1 MVEEDHRKPAAVGVW
16 EHNGWAVFVT
26 IAVEVGEPLIL
37 DRRRVELLSPGLP
50 NQPYHHETLKM
61 PVAEAQ
67 ALVDR
72 VRADSITQATKAIGK
87 LFDDL
92 DLDTWRLDILTL
104 REPAFPALPDNVAA
118 VHANQRA
125 LYSADGTIYHDAL
138 VAAASARPMEVVMF
152 HKNDVLKI
160 CCDRLDCGAD
170 ELEEILLQFGKDVG
184 SPWQKEHQM
193 AAAAAIDALFR

>member
-1 MVEEDHRKPAAVGVW
+1 MAEEDHRKPAAVGVW
-16 EHNGWAVFVT
+16 EHHGWAVFVT
-26 IAVEVGEPLIL
+26 IGVEVGEPLIL
-37 DRRRVELLSPGLP
+37 DRRRIELLSPGLP
-50 NQPYHHETLKM
+50 GQPYHHETMTMLA
-61 PVAEAQ
+61 AEGQ
-67 ALVDR
+67 ALVDQ
-72 VRADSITQATKAIGK
+72 VRADSIAQAKSGIEK

-92 DLDTWRLDILTL
+92 DLNTWRLETLTL
-104 REPAFPALPDNVAA
+104 REPAFPALPAKVSD

-125 LYSADGTIYHDAL
+125 LYSADGMIYHDAL
-138 VAAASARPMEVVMF
+138 VAAAKERQMEVVLF

>member
-1 MVEEDHRKPAAVGVW
+1 MAEEDHRKPAAVGVW
-16 EHNGWAVFVT
+16 EHNGWAVLVT
-26 IAVEVGEPLIL
+26 IGVEVGEPLIL

-61 PVAEAQ
+61 PAPEAQ
-67 ALVDR
+67 ALVDQ
-72 VRADSITQATKAIGK
+72 VRSDSIAQATVAIGK

-104 REPAFPALPDNVAA
+104 REPAFAALPANVAA

-125 LYSADGTIYHDAL
+125 LYSADGMIYHDAL
-138 VAAASARPMEVVMF
+138 VAAASARQMEVVMF

>member
-1 MVEEDHRKPAAVGVW
+1 MAEEDHRKPAAVGVW

-26 IAVEVGEPLIL
+26 IGVEVGEPLIL
-37 DRRRVELLSPGLP
+37 DRRRVELLSAGLP
-50 NQPYHHETLKM
+50 NQPYHHETMTM
-61 PVAEAQ
+61 PAVEAQ
-67 ALVDR
+67 ALVDQ
-72 VRADSITQATKAIGK
+72 VRAVAITQAKAAIEK

-92 DLDTWRLDILTL
+92 DLNTWRLEVLTL
-104 REPAFPALPDNVAA
+104 REPALPALPATITE

-125 LYSADGTIYHDAL
+125 LYAADGMIYHDAL
-138 VAAASARPMEVVMF
+138 VAAAKHRQLEVVLF

>member
-1 MVEEDHRKPAAVGVW
+1 MAEEDHRKPAAVGVW

-26 IAVEVGEPLIL
+26 IGVEVGEPLIL

-50 NQPYHHETLKM
+50 SQPYHHETMKM
-61 PVAEAQ
+61 PAAEAQ
-67 ALVDR
+67 VLVNQ
-72 VRADSITQATKAIGK
+72 VRADAIVQAKSGIEK

-92 DLDTWRLDILTL
+92 DLNTWRLDILTV
-104 REPAFPALPDNVAA
+104 REPAIAALPAKISE
-118 VHANQRA
+118 VHTNQRA
-125 LYSADGTIYHDAL
+125 LYAADGMIYHDAL
-138 VAAASARPMEVVMF
+138 VAAATERQMDVVLF
-152 HKNDVLKI
+152 HKNDVLQI